1 MPPKPTDVLDQARSL
16 IERRLKELDDERKRL
31 EGTLSDI
38 TGGRVGRRRQGRP
51 RGSTTTRRATG
62 RRRGRR
68 RSTRADQ
75 AAKHVQAN
83 PGITASEIAKKM
95 RIQPN
100 YVYRVMGDLQKQ
112 SKVRKK
118 GKGYVAA

>member
-1 MPPKPTDVLDQARSL
+1 MPPKPTDVLDRARSL
-16 IERRLKELDDERKRL
+16 IEGRLKELDEERKRL
-31 EGTLSDI
+31 ERTLSNI
-38 TGGRVGRRRQGRP
+38 TGGRVGRRRPGRP
-51 RGSTTTRRATG
+51 RGATSTQRAAG
-62 RRRGRR
+62 RGRR

-75 AAKHVQAN
+75 AVKHVQAN

-112 SKVRKK
+112 GKVSKK

>member
-1 MPPKPTDVLDQARSL
+1 MPPRPADVLDQARSL
-16 IERRLKELDDERKRL
+16 IEGRIKELEDERRRLER
-31 EGTLSDI
+31 TLSDI
-38 TGGRVGRRRQGRP
+38 TGGRIGRRRQGRP
-51 RGSTTTRRATG
+51 RTTARRGTAG

-75 AAKHVQAN
+75 AVRHVKNN

-112 SKVRKK
+112 GKVRKK
-118 GKGYVAA
+118 GKGYQAA

>member
-1 MPPKPTDVLDQARSL
+1 MPPRPADVLDQARSL
-16 IERRLKELDDERKRL
+16 IEGRIKELEDERHRL
-31 EGTLSDI
+31 ERTLSDI
-38 TGGRVGRRRQGRP
+38 TGGRIGRRRPGRP
-51 RGSTTTRRATG
+51 RSRARRGTAAK
-62 RRRGRR
+62 RRGRR

-75 AAKHVQAN
+75 AVRHVKNN

-112 SKVRKK
+112 GKVRKK
-118 GKGYVAA
+118 GKGYQAA

>member
-1 MPPKPTDVLDQARSL
+1 MPPKPSDVLDQARSL
-16 IERRLKELDDERKRL
+16 IESRISELDDERRRL
-31 EGTLSDI
+31 ERTLAEI
-38 TGGRVGRRRQGRP
+38 TGGRVGRRRPGRP
-51 RGSTTTRRATG
+51 RGSTTRRAAG

-75 AAKHVQAN
+75 AVKHVKAN
-83 PGITASEIAKKM
+83 PGITASEVATKM
-95 RIQPN
+95 RIKPN

-112 SKVRKK
+112 GKVRKR

>member
-1 MPPKPTDVLDQARSL
+1 MPPKPSEFPDRMRAL
-16 IERRLKELDDERKRL
+16 IEERIKELDNERKKL
-31 EGTLSDI
+31 ESTLADM
-38 TGGRVGRRRQGRP
+38 TGGRIGRRRPGRP
-51 RGSTTTRRATG
+51 QGSTTHKPAG
-62 RRRGRR
+62 RKRGRR

-75 AAKHVQAN
+75 AAKTVKAN

-112 SKVRKK
+112 GKVRKK

>member
-1 MPPKPTDVLDQARSL
+1 MPPKPSDVLDQARSL
-16 IERRLKELDDERKRL
+16 IESRIKELDDERHKL
-31 EGTLSDI
+31 ERTLAEM
-38 TGGRVGRRRQGRP
+38 TGGRVGRRGPGRP
-51 RGSTTTRRATG
+51 RGSTTRRTTG
-62 RRRGRR
+62 RKRGRR

-75 AAKHVQAN
+75 AVKHVKAN

-95 RIQPN
+95 RIKPN

-112 SKVRKK
+112 GRIRKR